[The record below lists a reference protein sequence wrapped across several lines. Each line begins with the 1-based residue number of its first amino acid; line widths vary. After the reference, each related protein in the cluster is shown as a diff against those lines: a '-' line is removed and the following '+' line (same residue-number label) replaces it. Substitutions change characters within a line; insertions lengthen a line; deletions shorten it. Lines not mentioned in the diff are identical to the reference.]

1 MSKNPTMDKL
11 SPLNLIANLLGVSKM
26 TVSRALREGTSVTP
40 ELRAKIRE
48 CARKLGYQPDSRI
61 SQVMRAVRKAQ
72 PSSYRETLAFVR
84 THRLSEREDRNS
96 FLDQEF
102 EGASRR
108 AQQLGYRMDI
118 FRMTNEAF
126 TGNSLSHI
134 LNSRGI
140 RGVLISPPGF
150 ERTHPHLQLD
160 WKQSSCVLLDEPFA
174 NPGLPRVLHDHHSG
188 CVLTLRRLKPLR
200 YERIGLV
207 ISHAMD
213 ERSARLIRSAFIS
226 FHPLSSKEAEK
237 LIFTDDQYNPKA
249 LKKWMTQCKPE
260 VIVAHF
266 EDAFP
271 SLEQIRSHA
280 PSGLSIAALN
290 WNKDQPE
297 IAGIDQHRSLIGEQ
311 AVDLLLLRLQGDQ
324 FGLDPLAPSIKVPGS
339 WEDGPSIRR
348 GNFSPARGAKKVA

>member
-1 MSKNPTMDKL
+1 MDKL

-26 TVSRALREGTSVTP
+26 TVSRALREGTSVAP

-72 PSSYRETLAFVR
+72 TSSYRETLAFIW
-84 THRLSEREDRNS
+84 THRLSERDERKS
-96 FLDQEF
+96 SLHEEF

-108 AQQLGYRMDI
+108 AQQLGYRLDV
-118 FRMTNEAF
+118 FRVTDESL

-150 ERTHPHLQLD
+150 EGTHPHLRLD
-160 WKQSSCVLLDEPFA
+160 WKQFCCVLLDEPFA
-174 NPGLPRVLHDHHSG
+174 NDGLPRVLHDHYSG
-188 CVLTLRRLKPLR
+188 CVLTLRRLKRLL

-207 ISHAMD
+207 MSHTVD
-213 ERSARLIRSAFIS
+213 ERSARLIRSAFTS
-226 FHPLSSKEAEK
+226 FHPMNSKEAEK
-237 LIFTDDQYNPKA
+237 LIFTGEKYDSKA
-249 LKKWMTQCKPE
+249 LKKWMTQYKPD

-271 SLEQIRSHA
+271 TLEQVREHTPKDTAIT
-280 PSGLSIAALN
+280 ALN
-290 WNKDQPE
+290 WDKSRPE
-297 IAGIDQHRSLIGEQ
+297 IAGIDQHRSIIGEQ
-311 AVDLLLLRLQGDQ
+311 AVDLLLLRLQGNQ

-339 WEDGPSIRR
+339 WVDGTSIRKEKA
-348 GNFSPARGAKKVA
+348 SPTPRVKPVV